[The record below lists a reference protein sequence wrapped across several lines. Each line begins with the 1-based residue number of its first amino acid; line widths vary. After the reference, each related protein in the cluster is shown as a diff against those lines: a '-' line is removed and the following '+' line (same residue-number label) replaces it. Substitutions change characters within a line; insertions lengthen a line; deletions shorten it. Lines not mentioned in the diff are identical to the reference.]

1 MRIAER
7 AQPLLG
13 QRAPEIQPY
22 GTLAQYP
29 IALDE
34 GVRAASVEALNQI
47 LADTMMLRDLY
58 ARLPFVDATF
68 DTTLISLALH
78 HCADPEGVLDEGIRV
93 TRFRLII
100 LESVYR
106 NQWERFCLERFDSWL
121 NRYRYGGNMQTPLAF
136 KKPEEWQQMFDA
148 RPADRRQTMV
158 GTTVGA
164 TGAPAITVGAR
175 KGCFTRCCWH
185 WLRWGSN
192 HWGEGIRPCA
202 SRTCMTDVAFRR
214 WVLVCWL
221 AGWPRW
227 R

>member
-1 MRIAER
+1 MQSQIHSDKGTARTAER

-34 GVRAASVEALNQI
+34 RVRAASIEALNQI

-58 ARLPFVDATF
+58 AMLPFVDVTF

-121 NRYRYGGNMQTPLAF
+121 NRYRYGGNMQTPLAY
-136 KKPEEWQQMFDA
+136 KRPEEWQQMFDA
-148 RPADRRQTMV
+148 RALQTIDRR
-158 GTTVGA
+158 
-164 TGAPAITVGAR
+164 
-175 KGCFTRCCWH
+175 
-185 WLRWGSN
+185 WLGPRRERLLHQPLLWVL
-192 HWGEGIRPCA
+192 EKVA
-202 SRTCMTDVAFRR
+202 SRGAAGTGCDGEAAIGGRAFDHARR
-214 WVLVCWL
+214 GH
-221 AGWPRW
+221 A
-227 R
+227 